1 MTTKNESCIFS
12 IFNMNY
18 FCKFVVIDFSRF
30 RSLMKK
36 GFTAEII
43 NREPQFSVIL
53 HSIENLNVNE
63 RILCQVAAA
72 IDFTPINV
80 SLRILF

>member
-1 MTTKNESCIFS
+1 
-12 IFNMNY
+12 
-18 FCKFVVIDFSRF
+18 
-30 RSLMKK
+30 MKK

-63 RILCQVAAA
+63 QILCQVAAA
-72 IDFTPINV
+72 ADFTPIHV
-80 SLRILF
+80 SLRILFQPSLFYLIKNGIFASFL

>member
-1 MTTKNESCIFS
+1 
-12 IFNMNY
+12 
-18 FCKFVVIDFSRF
+18 
-30 RSLMKK
+30 MKK

-63 RILCQVAAA
+63 HILCQVAAA
-72 IDFTPINV
+72 ADFTPINV